1 MSIIIFLLV
10 LSLLVFVH
18 ELGHFSVAKFFGIR
32 VDEFAI
38 GFPPKVVSVKRGE
51 TTYAFNLLPLGGY
64 VKIFGENPEE
74 ESLTGPD
81 SARSFANKNR
91 GIQVAVLIAGIACNI
106 ILAWVLFSLALGIG
120 MKMVVSDYAGH
131 GAVSDRR
138 VVVTSV
144 AKDSP
149 ASKANIA
156 VGDII
161 QSVGESFKKNTLSAD
176 LSIGSIRDTI
186 DQSSGRSLEV
196 LLERDGAPRTV
207 SVEAV
212 EGIVP
217 ERFALG
223 ISMEEIGTVTV
234 PWYRAPIDGLV
245 YTGFVVKHTAL
256 GLTQF
261 FKELFVG
268 TADFN
273 TVAGPVGIAKLVSD
287 ATNAGFTYLL
297 TFTAMISVNLALLN
311 LVPFPALDGGR
322 ILFVGIEAIIRRR
335 LPINAVNWVN
345 GAGFVLL
352 LVFMAVITYQDILKF
367 FH

>member
-38 GFPPKVVSVKRGE
+38 GFPPRVFSWKRGE

-91 GIQVAVLIAGIACNI
+91 GIQTAVLIAGITCNI
-106 ILAWVLFSLALGIG
+106 ILAWVLFSIALGLG
-120 MKMVVSDYAGH
+120 MNMAVSGYTGD
-131 GAVSDRR
+131 GAVSERR
-138 VVVTSV
+138 VVVTAV
-144 AKDSP
+144 APESP
-149 ASKANIA
+149 AFGAGILPGDVLVGAGSKENT
-156 VGDII
+156 V
-161 QSVGESFKKNTLSAD
+161 NTLTMETVREV
-176 LSIGSIRDTI
+176 IN
-186 DQSSGRSLEV
+186 QSKGAVFPLV
-196 LLERDGAPRTV
+196 YDRDGKTTEV
-207 SVEAV
+207 KLTAV
-212 EGIVP
+212 EGLVSD
-217 ERFALG
+217 RFAVG
-223 ISMEEIGTVTV
+223 ISMEEIGKVTV
-234 PWYRAPIDGLV
+234 PWYRAPYDGLI
-245 YTGFVVKHTAL
+245 YTGLVIKHTFF
-256 GLTQF
+256 GLADF
-261 FKELFVG
+261 FSELFTG
-268 TADFN
+268 NADFN
-273 TVAGPVGIAKLVSD
+273 TVAGPVGIAKLVTQ

-297 TFTAMISVNLALLN
+297 TFTAMISINLALLN

-335 LPINAVNWVN
+335 LPVNAVNWVN

-367 FH
+367 FN